1 MRQGLQSPLSGRVSS
16 GFGGGKSRH
25 KNKIIIGAA
34 LAGVV
39 PFLVSTFA
47 ASVTVGS
54 GALEFGQGSQQAI
67 ACDPNVFAAISE
79 EWHSAP
85 TTQDASAGFF
95 RVRGVTVSNLDLTS
109 CRGKKL
115 RVRLISTVGA
125 ELPVGPMPE
134 AHVLQISLP
143 NVDAPVTT
151 SDAGALSLA
160 YLTGEGSG
168 VSSPMAASVSLNISG
183 TSIYDGSDLSVTNA
197 DVTFYLDSTATLV
210 NLDGQTIGR
219 TTVET
224 VNNPKR

>member
-85 TTQDASAGFF
+85 TPQDASAGFF

-168 VSSPMAASVSLNISG
+168 VSSPMAASVSLNVSG

>member
-125 ELPVGPMPE
+125 ELPVGPIPE

>member
-1 MRQGLQSPLSGRVSS
+1 MRQGLNSPLSGRVSS

-85 TTQDASAGFF
+85 TAGDASAGFF

-115 RVRLISTVGA
+115 RIRLISTVGT
-125 ELPVGPMPE
+125 ELPIGPIPE

-143 NVDAPVTT
+143 DVDAPVGT
-151 SDAGALSLA
+151 SDASALALT
-160 YLTGEGSG
+160 YLTGDGSV
-168 VSSPMAASVSLNISG
+168 VSSAMASSVSLNVSG
-183 TSIYDGSDLSVTNA
+183 TSMYDGSDLSATNA
-197 DVTFYLDSTATLV
+197 DVTFYLDSTATIV